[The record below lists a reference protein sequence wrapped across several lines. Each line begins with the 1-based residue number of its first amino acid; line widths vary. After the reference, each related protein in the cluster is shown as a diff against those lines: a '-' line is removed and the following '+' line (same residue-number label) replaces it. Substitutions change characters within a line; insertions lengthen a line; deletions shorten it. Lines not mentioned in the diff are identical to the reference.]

1 MLLRFA
7 DNIFNEQ
14 VTCTLNVDQRT
25 KQIKVDSR
33 VIKLQIWDT
42 AGQERFFSLSKA
54 YLRGAQGCIAVYD
67 ITRRDSF
74 QKLESQILDFLA
86 YTKDQSNLGAG
97 ILVGGHGSRATA
109 VARRGIQSDRG
120 YKVETAH
127 KKRKEMETPR
137 DSEEV
142 KGKSAVEG
150 AGSAD
155 SDGFKY
161 RSGEHKSE
169 VDPLEN
175 NDFITAQSGVDI
187 DELMKQ
193 EERPYHNVIL
203 VGTKLDLVK

>member
-1 MLLRFA
+1 MLHGRVLLNPKNVQAKQIAARYKIVLVGSSGSGKTSLLLRFA

-25 KQIKVDSR
+25 KQIKVDAR

-74 QKLESQILDFLA
+74 EQLESQILDFLA

-109 VARRGIQSDRG
+109 VTRRGI
-120 YKVETAH
+120 
-127 KKRKEMETPR
+127 
-137 DSEEV
+137 
-142 KGKSAVEG
+142 
-150 AGSAD
+150 
-155 SDGFKY
+155 
-161 RSGEHKSE
+161 
-169 VDPLEN
+169 
-175 NDFITAQSGVDI
+175 
-187 DELMKQ
+187 
-193 EERPYHNVIL
+193 
-203 VGTKLDLVK
+203 